1 MRVVVSGG
9 AGFIGSH
16 LVDALVDRGW
26 RVLVIDD
33 HSNRGSGWRNPA
45 ALYLDAAVQRAIVP
59 DDPIDAVFHLAGKV
73 GPTGV
78 LRWAGQIAKDTVDAA
93 ATVGD
98 WARRAEC
105 PLIDVSTSEVYGD
118 PSGPNS
124 ERTPRTFVAGT
135 SARMEYAVGK
145 LAAET
150 MLLNTAGLDVR
161 IVRPFNVTG
170 PRQMPDGGFVLPRF
184 VAQALAGT
192 PLTVYQP
199 GTQRRAFTHVADIVA
214 GILAVFDRGRAG
226 EAYNLGHAANEC
238 SIAELAAD
246 VLAVTG
252 SRAGARILD
261 PTTIHGPLFREAPD
275 KIPDA
280 RKAIRE
286 LGWSPMRSRL
296 DIIADVVDYWRRGEI
311 AA

>member
-1 MRVVVSGG
+1 MRAIVTGG

-16 LVDALVDRGW
+16 LVDALIGRGW

-33 HSNRGSGWRNPA
+33 HSNPGSGYRNPG

-93 ATVGD
+93 ATVGA

-105 PLIDVSTSEVYGD
+105 PLIDVSTSEVYGS

-124 ERTPRTFVAGT
+124 EQTPRVFQPGT

-145 LAAET
+145 LAAES
-150 MLLNTAGLDVR
+150 MLLNTPGLDVR

-184 VAQALAGT
+184 VRQALAGE

-214 GILAVFDRGRAG
+214 GILAVHDRGRQG
-226 EAYNLGHAANEC
+226 EAYNLGNAANACE
-238 SIAELAAD
+238 IRELAAD
-246 VLAVTG
+246 VLVATG
-252 SRAGARILD
+252 SRAGYVVVD
-261 PTTIHGPLFREAPD
+261 PVTLHGPAFREAPD

-280 RKAIRE
+280 AKAARE
-286 LGWSPMRSRL
+286 LGWTPIHSRSE
-296 DIIADVVDYWRRGEI
+296 IVADVVASCRVRV

>member
-1 MRVVVSGG
+1 VRAVVTGG

-16 LVDALVDRGW
+16 LVDALVGRGW

-33 HSNRGSGWRNPA
+33 HSNRGSGYRNPS
-45 ALYLDAAVQRAIVP
+45 ALYIDAAVQRAIVP

-73 GPTGV
+73 GPSGV

-93 ATVGD
+93 ATVGA

-105 PLIDVSTSEVYGD
+105 PLVDVSTSEVYGD
-118 PSGPNS
+118 PGGPNS
-124 ERTPRTFVAGT
+124 ETTTRTFQPGS

-150 MLLNTAGLDVR
+150 MLLNTPGLDVR

-184 VAQALAGT
+184 VAQAFAGA

-199 GTQRRAFTHVADIVA
+199 GTQRRAFTHVSDIVA
-214 GILAVFDRGRAG
+214 GILAVFDRGRMG
-226 EAYNLGHAANEC
+226 EAYNLGRAANEC

-246 VLAVTG
+246 VLAVSG
-252 SRAGARILD
+252 SRAGSLIVD
-261 PTTIHGPLFREAPD
+261 PATIHGPLFREAPD

-280 RKAIRE
+280 GKAIRE
-286 LGWSPMRSRL
+286 LGWTPVRSRL
-296 DIIADVVDYWRRGEI
+296 DIIAEVVGYWRRGEI

>member
-1 MRVVVSGG
+1 MRAIVTGG

-16 LVDALVDRGW
+16 LVDALVCRGW

-33 HSNRGSGWRNPA
+33 HSNHGSGYRNPD

-78 LRWAGQIAKDTVDAA
+78 LRWAGKIAKDTVDAA
-93 ATVGD
+93 ATVGA

-124 ERTPRTFVAGT
+124 ELTPRTFAPGT

-150 MLLNTAGLDVR
+150 MLLNTTGLDVR

-184 VAQALAGT
+184 VAQALAGA

-214 GILAVFDRGRAG
+214 GILAVFDRGRPG

-238 SIAELAAD
+238 SILELAAD
-246 VLAVTG
+246 VLAATG
-252 SRAGARILD
+252 SRTGALILD
-261 PTTIHGPLFREAPD
+261 PATIHGPLFREAPD

-286 LGWSPMRSRL
+286 LGWSTTRSRL
-296 DIIADVVDYWRRGEI
+296 DIVSDVVDYWRRAEI